1 MEQLKNNLKK
11 ILLSKTS
18 TKNPNP
24 SITHG
29 LCEAW
34 IEDCFNENTLT
45 ITKELRFND
54 YFYRRNPYF
63 QKVFLEEMISQL
75 S

>member
-11 ILLSKTS
+11 ILLSKS
-18 TKNPNP
+18 TTTTPNL
-24 SITHG
+24 SITYG

-34 IEDCFNENTLT
+34 IEDYFNENTLT

-63 QKVFLEEMISQL
+63 QKVFLEEMIAQL

>member
-11 ILLSKTS
+11 ILLSKS
-18 TKNPNP
+18 TTTNPNS
-24 SITHG
+24 SITYG
-29 LCEAW
+29 LCETS
-34 IEDCFNENTLT
+34 IEDYFNENTLT

-63 QKVFLEEMISQL
+63 QKVFLEEMIAQL

>member
-11 ILLSKTS
+11 ILLSKS
-18 TKNPNP
+18 TTTNPNP
-24 SITHG
+24 SITYG
-29 LCEAW
+29 LCEAS
-34 IEDCFNENTLT
+34 IEDYFNENTLT
-45 ITKELRFND
+45 ITKELLFND

-63 QKVFLEEMISQL
+63 QKVFLEEMIAQL